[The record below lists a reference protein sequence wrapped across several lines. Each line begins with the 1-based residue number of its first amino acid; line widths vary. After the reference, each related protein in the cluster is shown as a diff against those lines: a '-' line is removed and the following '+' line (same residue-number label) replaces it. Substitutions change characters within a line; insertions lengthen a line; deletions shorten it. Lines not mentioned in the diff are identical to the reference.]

1 MYEIYIKFS
10 MNPFYEINK
19 PIISPAFEKRSGFWQ
34 KISTN
39 ITEKI
44 GILGKET
51 HTISI

>member
-19 PIISPAFEKRSGFWQ
+19 PLISPAFEKRSVFWQ

-39 ITEKI
+39 IRENWNFRKDNTYN
-44 GILGKET
+44 
-51 HTISI
+51 